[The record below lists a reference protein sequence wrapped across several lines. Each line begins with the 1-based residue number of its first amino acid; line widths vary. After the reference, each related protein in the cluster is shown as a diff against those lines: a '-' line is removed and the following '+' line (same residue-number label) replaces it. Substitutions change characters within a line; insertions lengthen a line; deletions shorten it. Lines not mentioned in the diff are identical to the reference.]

1 MYGALKVA
9 RLFIEELFF
18 FTTGLSSTLEP
29 PMLLCKP
36 TDITLET
43 SFRAAIRRDHR
54 YESMNAELHDKK
66 QLHEWSEA
74 TKARLKSLRKLTDER
89 MKPDLYAD
97 LNP

>member
-1 MYGALKVA
+1 MELYGALKVA

-43 SFRAAIRRDHR
+43 SFRSAIRRDHR
-54 YESMNAELHDKK
+54 YESINAELHDKR
-66 QLHEWSEA
+66 QLHEWREV
-74 TKARLKSLRKLTDER
+74 T
-89 MKPDLYAD
+89 
-97 LNP
+97 